1 MFRRIAC
8 PVVHHGNF
16 QTIPIEKEH
25 FYLKRTHHILLTC
38 FYNLRVVNDM
48 IAEQNVWVKR
58 VLSFSLGTL
67 RSNDADNNE
76 NVKKTIGLISTT
88 TTSHVHHAFLYI
100 SLPFLQD
107 YDVKMPNF
115 AFYGGCKQ
123 AKTKFSFSFWA
134 WIWSLEIQLGGFAY
148 NWQSKWVGIIG
159 IKTEKTQIHFLSD
172 VLVAVAS
179 LDLKVPISSEWNT
192 SCIRKARVSLACDS
206 WRMVMRGVC
215 TFLATE
221 IESDDFNKTCLKS
234 SHR

>member
-1 MFRRIAC
+1 M
-8 PVVHHGNF
+8 
-16 QTIPIEKEH
+16 
-25 FYLKRTHHILLTC
+25 
-38 FYNLRVVNDM
+38 
-48 IAEQNVWVKR
+48 
-58 VLSFSLGTL
+58 
-67 RSNDADNNE
+67 
-76 NVKKTIGLISTT
+76 
-88 TTSHVHHAFLYI
+88 HHAFLYI
-100 SLPFLQD
+100 SFPFLHD

-115 AFYGGCKQ
+115 AFYGGRKQ
-123 AKTKFSFSFWA
+123 AKTKFYFSFWA

-215 TFLATE
+215 TFSATE